1 MRLIFVLFLS
11 CLWSNF
17 FSQKEILVTYKWC
30 EVQGANP
37 DTIFSISFAKEKL
50 SELPVKLWK
59 FKKLKA
65 LNLDRNRFEILP
77 DSLEQLTEIEFL
89 DISHNRLV
97 VFPSAITRL
106 YKLKV
111 LKVANNNLTYI
122 SNNIENCEMLQD
134 LDLYDNLIEDL
145 GKGIYKLKELRSLDL
160 RGVMYGTI
168 FQSQLK
174 ASLPN
179 VKIKMDPP
187 CKCMD

>member
-11 CLWSNF
+11 SLWSNF
-17 FSQKEILVTYKWC
+17 FSQKEILVSYKWSD
-30 EVQGANP
+30 VQGANP

-50 SELPVKLWK
+50 SQLPVQLWN
-59 FKKLKA
+59 FKKLRY
-65 LNLDRNRFEILP
+65 LNLQRNKLAALP

-89 DISHNRLV
+89 DISHNRFILI
-97 VFPSAITRL
+97 PIAITRL

-111 LKVANNNLTYI
+111 LKASSNKLTFI
-122 SNNIENCEMLQD
+122 SNNIENCEKLQD
-134 LDLYDNLIEDL
+134 IDLYDNLIEDL
-145 GKGIYKLKELRSLDL
+145 GKGLYKLKELRLLDL

>member
-1 MRLIFVLFLS
+1 MRLLYVLFLS
-11 CLWSNF
+11 SLWSNF
-17 FSQKEILVTYKWC
+17 FSQKEIFITYKWS
-30 EVQGANP
+30 EVQSANP

-50 SELPVKLWK
+50 SELPIQLWK

-65 LNLDRNRFEILP
+65 LNLQRNRFETLP

-89 DISHNRLV
+89 DISHNRFS
-97 VFPSAITRL
+97 VFPLPITRL

-111 LKVANNNLTYI
+111 LKASSNKLNYI
-122 SNNIENCEMLQD
+122 SNNIENCEKLEEIDM
-134 LDLYDNLIEDL
+134 YDNLIEDL
-145 GKGIYKLKELRSLDL
+145 GKGLYKLKELRFLDL

>member
-1 MRLIFVLFLS
+1 MRLLFVLFLS

-17 FSQKEILVTYKWC
+17 FSQKEILVTYKWS

-50 SELPVKLWK
+50 NELPIQLWK

-65 LNLDRNRFEILP
+65 LNLQRNRFETLP
-77 DSLEQLTEIEFL
+77 VSIEQLTEIEFL
-89 DISHNRLV
+89 DISHNRFA
-97 VFPSAITRL
+97 VFPLPITRL

-111 LKVANNNLTYI
+111 LKASSNKLNYI
-122 SNNIENCEMLQD
+122 SNNIENCEKLEEI
-134 LDLYDNLIEDL
+134 DLYDNLIEDI
-145 GKGIYKLKELRSLDL
+145 GKGLSKLKELRLLDL
-160 RGVMYGTI
+160 RGVMSGTF

-174 ASLPN
+174 ASLPK
-179 VKIKMDPP
+179 VKIKLDPP